1 MANSHSHNSLNTFF
15 SLDLMIAFKFI
26 GGREIYFTTGKH
38 GKIRECE
45 ETVNTAG
52 LIAHS
57 LNVSKC
63 LGFTLGQPL
72 GM

>member
-1 MANSHSHNSLNTFF
+1 
-15 SLDLMIAFKFI
+15 MIAFKFI